1 MDFPENFGPIS
12 RAQYIEERT
21 CRLLNTEAYDPVTP
35 DNFAEAIL
43 KACNSEE
50 EMETLRDYS
59 DQRKFEQLG
68 RMVWVWSFDN
78 CEAKAAQKAAEEYD
92 SGNID
97 TNMLYMF

>member
-12 RAQYIEERT
+12 REQYIERRA
-21 CRLLNTEAYDPVTP
+21 CRLLNTEAYDPVSP
-35 DNFAEAIL
+35 DNFAEAIQ

-59 DQRKFEQLG
+59 DQREFEKLG
-68 RMVWVWSFDN
+68 RMIWVWSYDN
-78 CEAKAAQKAAEEYD
+78 CEAKAEAKAAEEYD

-97 TNMLYMF
+97 PNMLSMF